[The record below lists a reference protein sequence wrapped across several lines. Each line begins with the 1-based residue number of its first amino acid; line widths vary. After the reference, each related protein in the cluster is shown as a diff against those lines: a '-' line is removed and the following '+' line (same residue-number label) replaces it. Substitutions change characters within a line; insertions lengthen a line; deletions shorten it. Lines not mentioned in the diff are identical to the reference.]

1 MEQTVQ
7 ETEADQSTEPS
18 IPLIYFH
25 QDGSCDSVKV
35 QLSSKNLNNLNK
47 SIVELIGFT
56 GTIRHN
62 IIELQTNDLNSTNSN
77 ETVDKISQTSQSAS
91 NP

>member
-1 MEQTVQ
+1 M
-7 ETEADQSTEPS
+7 
-18 IPLIYFH
+18 
-25 QDGSCDSVKV
+25 

-62 IIELQTNDLNSTNSN
+62 IIELQTNDLNATNSN